1 MASPVKSPVETEV
14 GRIRALMEARR
25 FEAALEA
32 ATTLSKAVP
41 ENRDVLYM
49 IAVCQRC
56 LNQIP
61 AALASLDELQA
72 LHPGFSRLFQ
82 ERGNCFVALR
92 DAPRAIEAFLW
103 AVNLNPALPASWR
116 TLQSLYRMTGNAKDE
131 ETAAAHVATLSRLPP
146 DIVTATALFADREFA
161 LAEQL
166 VRAYLLKHGDDVEA
180 MRLLA
185 R

>member
-1 MASPVKSPVETEV
+1 MASPEKSPVETEV
-14 GRIRALMEARR
+14 GRIRGLMEARR
-25 FEAALEA
+25 FDTALAA
-32 ATTLSKAVP
+32 ATALSKAVP

-49 IAVCQRC
+49 TAVCQRC

-116 TLQSLYRMTGNAKDE
+116 TLQSLYRMTGNLKDA
-131 ETAAAHVATLSRLPP
+131 ETAGQHLATLAGLAP
-146 DIVTATALFADREFA
+146 DVVTATGMFSDGEYGI
-161 LAEQL
+161 AEQL
-166 VRAYLLKHGDDVEA
+166 IRAYLLKQPQDIEA
-180 MRLLA
+180 MR
-185 R
+185 